1 MDTEL
6 IADTFAHAASRA
18 AQPVRVPWRIPLF
31 AFAIGFS
38 AALVPSF
45 LLTLP
50 FAGRVTALATL
61 LTSTAVGLAVSVLIT
76 AREYDDA

>member
-6 IADTFAHAASRA
+6 IAETFAHAATQA
-18 AQPVRVPWRIPLF
+18 KQPVRVPWRLPLF
-31 AFAIGFS
+31 AFAIGFA
-38 AALVPSF
+38 AALMPVF

-50 FAGRVTALATL
+50 FPARVTMLATL
-61 LTSTAVGLAVSVLIT
+61 LVSVASGLAVAVLIT